1 MTGSNEWTMGCS
13 CLSFKGF
20 FWLVLGFGHIHANL
34 QRIQQ
39 AVGNLAIDIYQDYHA
54 FDSWFTKSI
63 DGMCPNMM
71 AQAQHI
77 VSDVRW
83 HGASLITEF
92 RLKDRPQ
99 V

>member
-1 MTGSNEWTMGCS
+1 MTGSNQWTMGRS

-39 AVGNLAIDIYQDYHA
+39 AVGNLTIDIYQGHHA
-54 FDSWFTKSI
+54 LDSWFTERI
-63 DGMCPNMM
+63 DGMYTDMM

-77 VSDVRW
+77 VSDVCW
-83 HGASLITEF
+83 HDASLITKF
-92 RLKDRPQ
+92 RLKDRP
-99 V
+99 